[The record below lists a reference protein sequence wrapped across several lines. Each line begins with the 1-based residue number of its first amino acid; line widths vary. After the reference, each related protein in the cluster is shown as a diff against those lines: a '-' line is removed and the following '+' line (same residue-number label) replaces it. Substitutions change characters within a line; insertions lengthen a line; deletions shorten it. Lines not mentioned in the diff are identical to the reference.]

1 DRRFA
6 PVLGFERESAP
17 KQLVGS
23 ALTIANAI
31 GFGVSVVSI
40 QLLSVMSGVLE
51 PQYLFLLLLPGPVFG
66 LISMRRLLKT
76 EA

>member
-1 DRRFA
+1 M
-6 PVLGFERESAP
+6 
-17 KQLVGS
+17 GS

>member
-1 DRRFA
+1 
-6 PVLGFERESAP
+6 
-17 KQLVGS
+17 
-23 ALTIANAI
+23 
-31 GFGVSVVSI
+31 
-40 QLLSVMSGVLE
+40 MSGVLE